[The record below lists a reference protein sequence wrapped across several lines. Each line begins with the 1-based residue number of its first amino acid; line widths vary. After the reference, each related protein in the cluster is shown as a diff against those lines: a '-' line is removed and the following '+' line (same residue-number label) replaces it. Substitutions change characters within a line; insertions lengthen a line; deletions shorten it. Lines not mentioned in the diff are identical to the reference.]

1 MKFLLTQVQAKKL
14 HDAIKFKR
22 KCTLTLSN
30 SKKNPGGID
39 LPLSE
44 KQIKL
49 LSDGRPHKITF
60 SDKSGGFFA
69 ALTSLLPSLSNAFNI
84 GSAVASIGKTIYDA
98 ATGRGIKVRRVR
110 GKGVGGFI
118 PIESPLAVVLPSLA
132 MFLAQKM
139 AQSGKGLAESAKNI
153 FLSPQF
159 LSLIDQEIRKQTKGQ
174 GLMLGP
180 PRHYPY

>member
-1 MKFLLTQVQAKKL
+1 MKVLLTQVQLRKL
-14 HDAIKFKR
+14 HDAIKAKK
-22 KCTLTLSN
+22 KCTLTLSA
-30 SKKNPGGID
+30 SKQSPSGID
-39 LPLSE
+39 LPLSA
-44 KQIKL
+44 KQIGL
-49 LSDGRPHKITF
+49 LADGRPHKITF
-60 SDKSGGFFA
+60 SDKSGGFFG
-69 ALTSLLPSLSNAFNI
+69 ALASLIPTLSNVFNI
-84 GSAVASIGKTIYDA
+84 GSAAASIGKTIYDA

>member
-1 MKFLLTQVQAKKL
+1 MKFLLTTLQARKL

-44 KQIKL
+44 KQIEL

-60 SDKSGGFFA
+60 SDKSGGFFG

-110 GKGVGGFI
+110 GKGVGGN
-118 PIESPLAVVLPSLA
+118 PLLFGAAAAALPY
-132 MFLAQKM
+132 
-139 AQSGKGLAESAKNI
+139 I
-153 FLSPQF
+153 
-159 LSLIDQEIRKQTKGQ
+159 TKKY
-174 GLMLGP
+174 MT
-180 PRHYPY
+180 